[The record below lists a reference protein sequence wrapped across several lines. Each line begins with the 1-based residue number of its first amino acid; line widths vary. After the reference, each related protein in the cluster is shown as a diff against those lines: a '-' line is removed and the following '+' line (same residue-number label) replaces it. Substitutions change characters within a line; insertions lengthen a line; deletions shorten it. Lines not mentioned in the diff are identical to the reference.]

1 MKLLFYSGGCEVA
14 NERMDEELYA
24 MIEQKRSPR
33 MTYIPSCSWGVEQY
47 YKEVKNI
54 YIKRGFVSVDCFPID
69 TKFTQKELDTAL
81 RADVVYLS
89 GGNTYYFLKQ
99 LREGSLLPK
108 LKQYVAR
115 DGILMGLSAGS
126 IIMTPSIGMAGI
138 PRFDCDQNDVK
149 LKNLKSLGLVPFEF
163 SPHYNGRKK
172 VDEELLRYSKKIEH
186 PLYACPD
193 GDGIIINGDKV
204 SFIGEVYP
212 FVKGKKYSSI

>member
-1 MKLLFYSGGCEVA
+1 
-14 NERMDEELYA
+14 
-24 MIEQKRSPR
+24 
-33 MTYIPSCSWGVEQY
+33 
-47 YKEVKNI
+47 
-54 YIKRGFVSVDCFPID
+54 
-69 TKFTQKELDTAL
+69 
-81 RADVVYLS
+81 
-89 GGNTYYFLKQ
+89 
-99 LREGSLLPK
+99 
-108 LKQYVAR
+108 
-115 DGILMGLSAGS
+115 
-126 IIMTPSIGMAGI
+126 MTPSIGMAGI